1 MTYHDKI
8 FLLLSSGFVLSPSF
22 PFSSEPQWAGALLK
36 LPGRMVLHYQ
46 TQRLIVSLL
55 FSSITSPLSGILNKN
70 DSNTSTHNDPLL
82 TSIQSSADS
91 TTHQTRTRTHTLALI
106 DSGPEHTA
114 KVFHNTVSA
123 RESRIELVGEKKAGG
138 NDWENK
144 RKWTNEGERESEMKE
159 KQMEWVC
166 IQKNDRRSRP
176 EKGGMKEGRKEI
188 SP

>member
-8 FLLLSSGFVLSPSF
+8 FLLLSSGFVLSPSL

-36 LPGRMVLHYQ
+36 PPGRMVLHYQ

-55 FSSITSPLSGILNKN
+55 FSSITSPLSGVLNKN

-91 TTHQTRTRTHTLALI
+91 TTHQTLTNTHTHTLAPM

-114 KVFHNTVSA
+114 KVFHNTISA
-123 RESRIELVGEKKAGG
+123 RESRIELVGEKKGGG

-144 RKWTNEGERESEMKE
+144 RKWTNERESEMKE
-159 KQMEWVC
+159 KWTEWCVNT
-166 IQKNDRRSRP
+166 KAW
-176 EKGGMKEGRKEI
+176 
-188 SP
+188 